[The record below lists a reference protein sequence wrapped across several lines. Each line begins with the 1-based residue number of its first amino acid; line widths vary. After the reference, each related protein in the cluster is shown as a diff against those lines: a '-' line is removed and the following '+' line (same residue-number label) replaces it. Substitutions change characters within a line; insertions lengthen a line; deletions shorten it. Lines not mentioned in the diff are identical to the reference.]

1 MELREG
7 QLVTPTIRLLKLLGQ
22 GGMGSV
28 WTAENTSLQTQ
39 VAVKFL
45 SKQIAGVGE
54 AVARFKQEATAAA
67 QIRSPH
73 VVQIFDHGVTDDG
86 APYMVMELLD
96 GEDLGHRLE
105 RAGVLAPSEACTVV
119 THACRALSRAHA
131 AKIVHRDIKP
141 ENLFLTDSDGELFVK
156 VLDFGIAKRDDG
168 GVTNMTSTGAMIGT
182 PYYMSPEQALSSK
195 SVDHRADIWSLAVV
209 TYYALTG
216 QVPFPGETVGAV
228 CVALDRAE
236 FTPPSQLR
244 PSLPPAL
251 DAWFATAL
259 ARKPDQRFGSAREM
273 ADQFA
278 IAIGDEPPASRMSR
292 GAIDGPLVAVAAG
305 PQRTLG
311 GASLS
316 GQAGQVGQIGQ
327 PAPSRRMLVVGAFAG
342 VVALG
347 AVGAMLFPGGTTAPS
362 AAAQGSAALSAS
374 AEEPPMPAAGS
385 SGPPA
390 AAPGTAAGAVSA
402 APVAEPPAASA
413 VASVVPAASAAAALA
428 DERSP
433 RRKPAGKA
441 PPAVAAPK
449 PHPTGG
455 YKEPDRGF

>member
-292 GAIDGPLVAVAAG
+292 GAIDGPAVAVAAG

-316 GQAGQVGQIGQ
+316 GQVGQVGEIGHRGR
-327 PAPSRRMLVVGAFAG
+327 SRRTLLVGAVAG

-347 AVGAMLFPGGTTAPS
+347 AVGAMVFPRGTTSPS
-362 AAAQGSAALSAS
+362 AAAPGSAALSAS
-374 AEEPPMPAAGS
+374 AEGPPIAAAGTS
-385 SGPPA
+385 AGPPA
-390 AAPGTAAGAVSA
+390 AAPGTSASA

-428 DERSP
+428 AERSP
-433 RRKPAGKA
+433 KRKPAGKA
-441 PPAVAAPK
+441 APAAPAPR